1 MNQMMI
7 KVGKSFNI
15 KMGSQ
20 IKKILIPNFVILL
33 KEELHRDTTNRNGF
47 KKIIFRSDYKGN
59 GL

>member
-47 KKIIFRSDYKGN
+47 KKIIFRSD
-59 GL
+59 